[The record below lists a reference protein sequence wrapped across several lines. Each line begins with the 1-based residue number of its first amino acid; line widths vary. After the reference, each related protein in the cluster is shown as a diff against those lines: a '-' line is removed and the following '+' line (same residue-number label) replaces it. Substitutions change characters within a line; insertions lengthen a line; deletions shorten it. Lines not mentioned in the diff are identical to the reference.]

1 MPWTLAGQTAV
12 VTAQRFNP
20 SAAGQYHLITS
31 GVLTKEEVGEG
42 SIFTDVVVQVR
53 SDRFHM
59 LLLPEQLQF
68 IPSVPQEEEQQLIVD
83 KLGGLVTSL
92 PVTPYKGLGLN
103 FAWLFE
109 PPDGDTNRASRA
121 MFYVEDRPVFAA
133 FGDGNARFG
142 GYLSKDFGEF
152 RLKLDI
158 KPVAIPAEDGG
169 QEHRLQFAFNFHRD
183 LGLNGAAEIRERLAD
198 WDQARGEAER
208 IIDTIERRVRP

>member
-1 MPWTLAGQTAV
+1 MPWTLAGRTAV

-20 SAAGQYHLITS
+20 TAAGQYQLITK
-31 GVLTKEEVGEG
+31 GVLKEEEIGEG

-68 IPSVPQEEEQQLIVD
+68 IPAVPQHEEQQLIVE
-83 KLGGLVTSL
+83 KLGALVTAL
-92 PVTPYKGLGLN
+92 PVTPYQGLGLN
-103 FAWLFE
+103 FAWLYQ
-109 PPDGDTNRASRA
+109 PQDGDTNSASRA
-121 MFYVEDRPVFAA
+121 MFFVENRPLFAA
-133 FGDGNARFG
+133 FGDENTRYG

-158 KPVAIPAEDGG
+158 KPVAIPTEEGG

-183 LGLNGAAEIRERLAD
+183 LGKDSAIEIHERLGD
-198 WDQARGEAER
+198 WNQVLGEAER
-208 IIDTIERRVRP
+208 IIDAIEQRGQP